1 MRPSDKGP
9 HQISNVE
16 INSPAMLAG
25 LKNDDLV
32 LKVNDVNVVG
42 ERYSKTVTLIKN
54 ESEKGRLKLEVIDQQ
69 SCPSDIR
76 NMVLTPQSGHST
88 IKSRSSK
95 SGSIDNLRKITSEI
109 IASGSGRDTI
119 RSVSQLPTDRQRAP
133 SVDYDNRKQRP
144 ASTSDI
150 DRVPNNSTVRSN
162 TSYGS
167 HATFTSES
175 KYYFILF
182 DYFQKCVSCK

>member
-1 MRPSDKGP
+1 MRGNEKGP

-16 INSPAMLAG
+16 MNSPAMLSG

-42 ERYSKTVTLIKN
+42 ERYNKTVTLIKN
-54 ESEKGRLKLEVIDQQ
+54 ESEKGRLKLEVIDTQ

-76 NMVLTPQSGHST
+76 NMVLTPQSGNST
-88 IKSRSSK
+88 LKSKSSK
-95 SGSIDNLRKITSEI
+95 TGSIDNLRKITSEI

-119 RSVSQLPTDRQRAP
+119 RSVSQLPTDRHRTP
-133 SVDYDNRKQRP
+133 SVEYDNTRQRP

-167 HATFTSES
+167 QATFISES
-175 KYYFILF
+175 KY
-182 DYFQKCVSCK
+182 

>member
-54 ESEKGRLKLEVIDQQ
+54 ESEKGRLKLEVID
-69 SCPSDIR
+69 
-76 NMVLTPQSGHST
+76 
-88 IKSRSSK
+88 
-95 SGSIDNLRKITSEI
+95 
-109 IASGSGRDTI
+109 
-119 RSVSQLPTDRQRAP
+119 
-133 SVDYDNRKQRP
+133 
-144 ASTSDI
+144 
-150 DRVPNNSTVRSN
+150 
-162 TSYGS
+162 
-167 HATFTSES
+167 
-175 KYYFILF
+175 
-182 DYFQKCVSCK
+182 